1 MVNHGTVRSTVKPN
15 ELVIDELSVWVHTN
29 ITEVNENIGAE
40 NEFTGFEFDCV
51 QYGKDE
57 YITKLSEEKQELTN
71 VVDDLILV
79 LVNKGVVY

>member
-1 MVNHGTVRSTVKPN
+1 MVNHGTVRSTVKPDV
-15 ELVIDELSVWVHTN
+15 LVIDELSVWVHTN
-29 ITEVNENIGAE
+29 IIEVNENVGQE

-71 VVDDLILV
+71 VMDDLIAV
-79 LVNKGVVY
+79 LVSKGVVY

>member
-1 MVNHGTVRSTVKPN
+1 MLNHGIVRSTVRPN
-15 ELVIDELSVWVHTN
+15 ELVIDESSVWVHSN
-29 ITEVNENIGAE
+29 ITEVSENVGAE

-71 VVDDLILV
+71 VMDDLIAV
-79 LVNKGVVY
+79 LVSKGVVY